1 MHTPM
6 HAHMHMQYN
15 YRNTKTYHI
24 TPHGWLDSTS
34 YLSLVEPETSS
45 EFTELEAKLL
55 LTAILTISLST
66 FNYKTSTV

>member
-1 MHTPM
+1 M

-24 TPHGWLDSTS
+24 TPHAYGWLDSTS